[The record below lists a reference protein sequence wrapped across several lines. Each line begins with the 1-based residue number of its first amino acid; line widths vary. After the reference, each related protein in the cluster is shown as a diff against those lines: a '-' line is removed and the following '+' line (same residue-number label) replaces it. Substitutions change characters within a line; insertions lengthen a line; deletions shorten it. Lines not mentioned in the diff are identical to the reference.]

1 VEPIMDREYLLD
13 KATQYLELAAAPSVS
28 PENVA
33 FLRELAV
40 SCFELANR
48 AASDTGMAGDKK
60 SNRLRF
66 LETDLTETTATN
78 SRSGHSGWT

>member
-1 VEPIMDREYLLD
+1 MDREYLLD

-48 AASDTGMAGDKK
+48 AATSDTGKIGRPQEKQ
-60 SNRLRF
+60 SP
-66 LETDLTETTATN
+66 ECCVTT
-78 SRSGHSGWT
+78 